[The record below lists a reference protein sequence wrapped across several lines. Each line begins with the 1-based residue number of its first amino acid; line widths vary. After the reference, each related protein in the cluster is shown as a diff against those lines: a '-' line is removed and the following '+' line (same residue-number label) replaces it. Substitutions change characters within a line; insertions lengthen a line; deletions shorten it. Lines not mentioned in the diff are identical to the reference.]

1 MPFTLLVTREVNLRD
16 ESMGRHRKTRVE
28 YSMNCS
34 HMRVATRLGIGF
46 ALVSTL
52 LALVTIFSLMRMAQL
67 EDAMISITDVNAV
80 EAGLANRLD
89 QTISNR
95 ALALRNL
102 ILLPTDQKDQIAIET
117 RRFEQETAAYDESI
131 AKLSAMFAASE
142 TTAEET
148 QLLEAIKRQGGQALG
163 LMVRARDMAL
173 NGQRD
178 DAYHLLRAE
187 LRPIQAQWWE
197 YVRRLREVERKQND
211 ALTAD
216 AKASYAGSRVAI
228 ISLASLA
235 LATSVVSALLI
246 TRGILKQLGGE
257 PTDAAEAA
265 DRVAA
270 GDLSVRVVVRPGDTT
285 SLMHAMKRMRD
296 SLVDIVGQ
304 VHTSTA
310 TIASASG
317 QIASGNLDLSSRT
330 EQQAASLEETAASM
344 EELTA
349 TVRRNSEHAREATAV
364 AGSASVVSERAG
376 TVVGEVVDTMR
387 AINDASQKIVEI
399 ISVIDGIA
407 FQTNIL
413 ALNAAVEAARA
424 GEQGRGFAVVAS
436 EVRSL
441 ASRSAMAAKEI
452 KALIGSS
459 VEQVA
464 VGNRLVE
471 EAGSTM
477 GDVVDSVKRVSAIM
491 NEIMT
496 ASGEQATGIEQIN
509 IALTQM
515 DQVTQ
520 QNAALVE
527 EAAAAAESMREQA
540 EALVGAVSVFKLQHD
555 AIGHAPADMANARAG
570 YATHGHGGWQRMA

>member
-1 MPFTLLVTREVNLRD
+1 
-16 ESMGRHRKTRVE
+16 
-28 YSMNCS
+28 MNFS

-46 ALVSTL
+46 ALVSAL

-67 EDAMISITDVNAV
+67 EDAMVSITDVNAV

-102 ILLPTDQKDQIAIET
+102 ILLSTDQKDQIATET

-131 AKLSAMFAASE
+131 ARLHAMFAAPG
-142 TTAEET
+142 TTAEEA
-148 QLLEAIKRQGGQALG
+148 QLLDDVKRQGTQAFA

-178 DAYHLLRAE
+178 ESYHVLRAE

-211 ALTAD
+211 ALTAE

-228 ISLASLA
+228 IALASLA

-257 PTDAAEAA
+257 PSDAAEAA

-270 GDLSVRVVVRPGDTT
+270 GDLGVHVVVRPGDTT

-304 VHTSTA
+304 VHTSTT

-376 TVVGEVVDTMR
+376 SVVGEVVDTMR

-477 GDVVDSVKRVSAIM
+477 GEVVDSVKRVSAIM
-491 NEIMT
+491 NEIMN
-496 ASGEQATGIEQIN
+496 ASSEQATGIEQIN

-540 EALVGAVSVFKLQHD
+540 EALVGAVSVFKLHHD
-555 AIGHAPADMANARAG
+555 RVGHNAADVSRVRAGHA
-570 YATHGHGGWQRMA
+570 THSHGAWQRMA

>member
-1 MPFTLLVTREVNLRD
+1 
-16 ESMGRHRKTRVE
+16 
-28 YSMNCS
+28 MNFS

-46 ALVSTL
+46 ALVSAL

-102 ILLPTDQKDQIAIET
+102 ILLPADQKDQVAIET
-117 RRFEQETAAYDESI
+117 RRFDQQTAAYDESI
-131 AKLSAMFAASE
+131 AKLGTMFAAPG
-142 TTAEET
+142 TTAEEV
-148 QLLEAIKRQGGQALG
+148 QLLDAVKQQGAQAFA

-173 NGQRD
+173 NGQREE
-178 DAYHLLRAE
+178 AYRVLRAD

-257 PTDAAEAA
+257 PSEAADAA

-270 GDLSVRVVVRPGDTT
+270 GDLGVRVVVRPGDTT

-477 GDVVDSVKRVSAIM
+477 GEVVDSVKRVSAIM
-491 NEIMT
+491 NEIMN
-496 ASGEQATGIEQIN
+496 ASSEQATGIEQIN

-555 AIGHAPADMANARAG
+555 GIGHGAADMPRVRAG
-570 YATHGHGGWQRMA
+570 YATRSHGAWQQVA